1 MEILINNLYRNQQ
14 SLEETLKLETT
25 PEEVEETDYG
35 RHLLKYIKRRHRIIN
50 RVIKILRKI

>member
-14 SLEETLKLETT
+14 SLEEALKLETT
-25 PEEVEETDYG
+25 PEEVKETDYG
-35 RHLLKYIKRRHRIIN
+35 RHLLKYIKRKHRIIN